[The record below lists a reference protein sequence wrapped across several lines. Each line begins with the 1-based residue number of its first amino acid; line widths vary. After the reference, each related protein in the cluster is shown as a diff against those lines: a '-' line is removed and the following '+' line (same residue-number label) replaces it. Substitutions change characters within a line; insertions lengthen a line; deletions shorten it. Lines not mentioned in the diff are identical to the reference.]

1 MAPDDVALER
11 LMLFRQLR
19 SVFQAFYAL
28 FADSGFAMAGAVAY
42 SFVLSFF
49 PFCIFLGAM
58 AGYFGGE
65 VLAKQA
71 IAHLFELVP
80 APVAQ
85 AIAPEVMAVMGRS
98 RFGLLTVGA
107 LISLFFATS
116 AIESLRAALNIA
128 YRVKERRSYFWC
140 LMESMLFVVVSA
152 AGMLVLTWGV
162 VVGPQVAARLKPDWL
177 LWLADTTW
185 LALFVRY
192 AIVVAAIGLQL
203 VAYHLW
209 LAAGHR
215 RLADVWP
222 GVVLS
227 ILLWVIAA
235 QLFASWLTISD
246 YSRFYAGLTRIMS
259 ALVFFQVSAIIV
271 IVGAELNRG
280 IVEVKR
286 RLAVAEELNSDV
298 TTVPLPPSRASY
310 RIEG

>member
-1 MAPDDVALER
+1 
-11 LMLFRQLR
+11 MLFRQIK
-19 SVFQAFYAL
+19 SIIQAFYAM

-42 SFVLSFF
+42 AFVLSLF
-49 PFCIFLGAM
+49 PFCIFLGAL

-71 IAHLFELVP
+71 VEQIFELAP
-80 APVAQ
+80 APVAE
-85 AIAPEVMAVMGRS
+85 AIAPEVMAVMGQS

-107 LISLFFATS
+107 LIALFFATS
-116 AIESLRAALNIA
+116 AIESLRAALNVA
-128 YRVKERRSYFWC
+128 YRVKEQKSYLRC
-140 LMESMLFVVVSA
+140 LLESALFVVVSA
-152 AGMLVLTWGV
+152 VGMLVLTWGV
-162 VVGPQVAARLKPDWL
+162 VVGPQVAARFKPEWL
-177 LWLADTTW
+177 LWLADTGWVAVIT
-185 LALFVRY
+185 RY
-192 AIVVAAIGLQL
+192 GIVTVAIGVQL
-203 VAYHLW
+203 IAYHLW
-209 LAAGHR
+209 LAAGRR

-227 ILLWVIAA
+227 IALWLLAA

-286 RLAVAEELNSDV
+286 RLAVAEELNADAA
-298 TTVPLPPSRASY
+298 VPLPPQHHSY
-310 RIEG
+310 GVDV

>member
-1 MAPDDVALER
+1 
-11 LMLFRQLR
+11 MLFRQFK
-19 SVFQAFYAL
+19 SISQAFYAL

-65 VLAKQA
+65 PLARQA
-71 IAHLFELVP
+71 IAQLFELVP

-85 AIAPEVMAVMGRS
+85 AIAPEVMTVMGRS
-98 RFGLLTVGA
+98 RFGLLTIGA
-107 LISLFFATS
+107 LIALFFATS
-116 AIESLRAALNIA
+116 AIESLRAALNVA
-128 YRVKERRSYFWC
+128 YRVKERRAYLWC
-140 LMESMLFVVVSA
+140 LLESMVFVVVSA
-152 AGMLVLTWGV
+152 GGMLVLTWGV

-185 LALFVRY
+185 VALIARY

-203 VAYHLW
+203 IAYHLW
-209 LAAGHR
+209 LAAGRR

-235 QLFASWLTISD
+235 QLFASWLTIND

-271 IVGAELNRG
+271 ILGAELNRG

-286 RLAVAEELNSDV
+286 RLAVAEELNGDV
-298 TTVPLPPSRASY
+298 TTMPLPPSRDSY
-310 RIEG
+310 RVEH